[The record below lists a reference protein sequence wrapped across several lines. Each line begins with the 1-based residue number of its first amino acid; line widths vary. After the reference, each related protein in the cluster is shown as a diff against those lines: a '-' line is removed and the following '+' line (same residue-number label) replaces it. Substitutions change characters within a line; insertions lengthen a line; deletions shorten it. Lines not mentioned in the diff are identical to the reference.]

1 MRPEELFSAVVLAA
15 LAAGVLIIVLALRYR
30 ARSMEMLHRERLAMI
45 ERGLVPPPEV
55 NPAHA
60 AWRSEA
66 SHTADRASTR
76 ALTAGIVIIALGFAF
91 MTLIGIAADAPGVA
105 VGLGGA
111 VSIIGASLVVISLV
125 RRHAPGRPHPSSLVP
140 QQPPP
145 VPSDSGPPAD

>member
-1 MRPEELFSAVVLAA
+1 MRPEELFSAVVMSA

-55 NPAHA
+55 NPAHV
-60 AWRSEA
+60 AWRGEA
-66 SHTADRASTR
+66 PRPGDRGSAR

-91 MTLIGIAADAPGVA
+91 MTLIGVAANTPDVA

-111 VSIIGASLVVISLV
+111 IAIIGVSLVVISLV
-125 RRHAPGRPHPSSLVP
+125 RRHLSPAA
-140 QQPPP
+140 
-145 VPSDSGPPAD
+145 PPAPAPVAPSPEPKPPARID